1 MKNETITTT
10 TENEIENGNEI
21 KTELE
26 NRNMTVEDIDDQI
39 EKEITELK
47 MESMAQEV
55 FERSLEQFWD
65 DELVVP
71 STNNLGSPSESHS
84 DTRSLFNSE
93 ESLRLTSETELST
106 SASKKKVKSKFR
118 IPKSRSTTNY
128 SSVRSRYM
136 DIFVKKME

>member
-71 STNNLGSPSESHS
+71 STNNLGSPSECHS